1 MVPAMDLDDLKLDL
15 DIGSSEGL
23 SVDQMT
29 RSRLQFLLGQNAY
42 IIGQM
47 RFADAKA
54 GTLLAIV
61 GVLAI
66 IVSDRQAEMN
76 AIFFSAYIVVTVM
89 VVAACLVAL
98 LPRVPSRAQAAE
110 MPKTDLFSWPSLSGD
125 GLDAEKFSASMR
137 TSNASLLVIS
147 VARSNLAL
155 ARVLRLKYRM
165 LRAAFLLALID
176 LIALGILL
184 IAPVLDI

>member
-1 MVPAMDLDDLKLDL
+1 MDLEDLKLDL

-66 IVSDRQAEMN
+66 IVTDRQTEMN
-76 AIFFSAYIVVTVM
+76 AIFFSAYILVTM
-89 VVAACLVAL
+89 LVVATCLIAL
-98 LPRVPSRAQAAE
+98 MPRVPSDAE
-110 MPKTDLFSWPSLSGD
+110 ASEMRKTDLFSWPSLSSD
-125 GLDAEKFSASMR
+125 TLDVTKFATLMR
-137 TSNASLLVIS
+137 TSDASLLVVS
-147 VARSNLAL
+147 VSKSNLSL
-155 ARVLRLKYRM
+155 ARVLRVKYRL
-165 LRAAFLLALID
+165 LRVAFLLALID
-176 LIALGILL
+176 LVALGTTLMSPLL
-184 IAPVLDI
+184 